1 MCSGCQGG
9 ERKEGNWVGGSERE
23 REIDWNKKYPH
34 MPYESFNYWSVEFVK
49 YISVG
54 MEIPCSLSFHT

>member
-34 MPYESFNYWSVEFVK
+34 MPYMRVST
-49 YISVG
+49 ID
-54 MEIPCSLSFHT
+54 L